1 MDDPFIQRTDDRSPA
16 SPVVSDDPAG
26 TGRADGLGLAA
37 RIVLFASV
45 ACLALGL
52 LALLAA
58 QTGVTGY
65 LDVVSE
71 GPGGGWLL
79 FFLPIA
85 LGFSGVLAAS
95 FLVLMLAAGVLLV
108 TGVVLLVV
116 RWLRRRGEQRCA

>member
-1 MDDPFIQRTDDRSPA
+1 MDDPFIQRTDERSPD
-16 SPVVSDDPAG
+16 SPVVPDDPAG
-26 TGRADGLGLAA
+26 PRRADGLGLAA
-37 RIVLFASV
+37 RIVLVASV
-45 ACLALGL
+45 ACLVLGL

-85 LGFSGVLAAS
+85 LGFSGVLVAS
-95 FLVLMLAAGVLLV
+95 FLILMLVAGALLV